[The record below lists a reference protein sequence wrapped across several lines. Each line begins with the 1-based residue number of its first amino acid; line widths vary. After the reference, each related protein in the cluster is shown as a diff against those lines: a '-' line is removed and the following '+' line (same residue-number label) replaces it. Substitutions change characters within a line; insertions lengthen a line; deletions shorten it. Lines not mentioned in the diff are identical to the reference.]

1 MVRREEIAAA
11 KVARAAIATL
21 AVSAA
26 SRQATIRTLRKAN
39 RIATLAIPRGFS
51 DEKHL
56 IDARH
61 NAEIALSELIHALE
75 KLFPPQEKIDKAKQ
89 AVEVW
94 IEALTLKPK
103 LYRISRMRAT
113 PAEFIG
119 EAEDEEQDWRS
130 RTPPR
135 YATSSLHAVTNFR
148 V

>member
-1 MVRREEIAAA
+1 MSHGNG
-11 KVARAAIATL
+11 ARSIIQSCIVQIFFVQVFPADVQNERWHL
-21 AVSAA
+21 LCRA
-26 SRQATIRTLRKAN
+26 SM
-39 RIATLAIPRGFS
+39 PG
-51 DEKHL
+51 
-56 IDARH
+56 
-61 NAEIALSELIHALE
+61 IALSELIHALE

-135 YATSSLHAVTNFR
+135 YATSSFHAVTNFR